1 MAPAKGR
8 QAMSEGRSALT
19 EWDVSVDFAPFAG
32 EEFDPR
38 IGDGLLDATEKYE
51 GVVSVL
57 PRRITIAVTLAAP
70 GYWEAVGFSGV
81 SAAQDALRAARC
93 RDDLPVERVEAKTAE
108 RAERDLEEPTF
119 PEMFG
124 VSEVA
129 KFLGVSKQRVSEL
142 REAGR
147 LPEPLSE
154 LRAGPVWPRPTIE
167 RFLERWARRPGRPPA
182 DSRIDM
188 MVREG
193 SRTYLIEVKKS
204 TKRGGMAHSK
214 KTGKKAASAASKVLR
229 DGRTSKTSKSAA
241 GSALGQRH
249 GSRGGKRK

>member
-8 QAMSEGRSALT
+8 QVMSEWRRLLT
-19 EWDVSVDFAPFAG
+19 DWDVSVDFAPFPG
-32 EEFDPR
+32 EEFDSR
-38 IGDGLLDATEKYE
+38 VAEDLLDATEKYD

-57 PRRITIAVTLAAP
+57 PRRITIAVTLAAST
-70 GYWEAVGFSGV
+70 YWEAVGSGV
-81 SAAQDALRAARC
+81 SVAQDALRAAGC

-108 RAERDLEEPTF
+108 RAEKDLDEPTF

-129 KFLGVSKQRVSEL
+129 EFLRVSKQRVSEL
-142 REAGR
+142 RESGR

-167 RFLERWARRPGRPPA
+167 RFLEGWARRPGRPPV
-182 DSRIDM
+182 DSGADM
-188 MVREG
+188 MVQEDG
-193 SRTYLIEVKKS
+193 RTYLIEVKNS
-204 TKRGGMAHSK
+204 TKGGEMAHPK

-229 DGRTSKTSKSAA
+229 DGRTSKPSKSVA
-241 GSALGQRH
+241 GSALSQRH
-249 GSRGGKRK
+249 GTRRGKRK

>member
-8 QAMSEGRSALT
+8 QMMSEWRSALT

-38 IGDGLLDATEKYE
+38 VADELLNATEKYD

-57 PRRITIAVTLAAP
+57 PQRITIAVTLVAP
-70 GYWEAVGFSGV
+70 TYWEAVGSGV
-81 SAAQDALRAARC
+81 SAAQEALRAARC
-93 RDDLPVERVEAKTAE
+93 RDDLPVERVEARTSE
-108 RAERDLEEPTF
+108 RAEKDLEEPTF

-129 KFLGVSKQRVSEL
+129 EFLGVSKQRVSEL
-142 REAGR
+142 RETGR

-182 DSRIDM
+182 DSGVDM
-188 MVREG
+188 MVRED
-193 SRTYLIEVKKS
+193 SRTYLIEVKNS
-204 TKRGGMAHSK
+204 TKGGETAHSK
-214 KTGKKAASAASKVLR
+214 KTGKKAAKAASKVLR

-241 GSALGQRH
+241 GSALSQRH
-249 GSRGGKRK
+249 GTRRGKRK